1 MKSITLSLITIILL
15 AAACNTGK
23 SDRGAGS
30 AALPYM
36 IDLASGIGNPEPV
49 LLSTVISEIEYVPLE
64 TDTACMLRRISNLAL
79 CDSIIIVSDGTK
91 LVLFDRQGNFLK
103 PVGSVG
109 RGPEEY
115 TYIRSFFVDEN
126 SREIYIL
133 SMGKVMVFGLDGKYK
148 RSFKADFRPS
158 QVISRDQ
165 NTLMFHLFN
174 MSGPSPD
181 TAWSWYIT
189 DRQGVIISRIL
200 NHHKRMSQPG
210 LIVPDSPLY
219 LYDGAAHFLEFGND
233 TLYYFKNSVME
244 PYAIFNAGK
253 LKMETD
259 LHLTPETIKEV
270 SDRIQ
275 GNFWIK
281 EIMEND
287 DFLFVNL
294 AWGLSDSVSYCIY
307 DKKNARITVLK
318 DDGFTDDINGGPAF
332 WPLSIGDNNT
342 LVDYEDAFTFLQKI
356 KTGKSGRSGENAG
369 KISQELEALG
379 NSIDES
385 SNPVVVI
392 ARLKN
397 H

>member
-1 MKSITLSLITIILL
+1 MKSGILSFIVTILL
-15 AAACNTGK
+15 AAACNTGN
-23 SDRGAGS
+23 SDRRTSS

-36 IDLASGIGNPEPV
+36 IDLESGIGNPEPV
-49 LLSTVISEIEYVPLE
+49 LLSTVASEIEYVPLE

-79 CDSIIIVSDGTK
+79 CDSFIIVSDGTK
-91 LVLFDRQGNFLK
+91 LILFDRQGNYLK

-126 SREIYIL
+126 SREIYLL
-133 SMGKVMVFGLDGKYK
+133 SMGKVMVFGFDGKYK

-165 NTLMFHLFN
+165 NTLIFHLFN
-174 MSGPSPD
+174 LSGPSPD

-189 DRQGVIISRIL
+189 DRQGAIISRIL

-210 LIVPDSPLY
+210 LLVPDSPLY
-219 LYDGAAHFLEFGND
+219 LYDGTAHFLEFGND
-233 TLYYFKNSVME
+233 TLYYFNEQVRE

-281 EIMEND
+281 EIRESY

-307 DKKNARITVLK
+307 DKKNARLTVLK
-318 DDGFTDDINGGPAF
+318 DNGFADDINGGPAF
-332 WPLSIGDNNT
+332 WPLVVGDNNT
-342 LVDYEDAFTFLQKI
+342 LVDYEDAFTFLKEI
-356 KTGKSGRSGENAG
+356 KSDKSGAAGENAG
-369 KISQELEALG
+369 KISKKLSEIG
-379 NSIDES
+379 RSIDES
-385 SNPVVVI
+385 SNPVLVI
-392 ARLKN
+392 TRLKN
-397 H
+397 

>member
-1 MKSITLSLITIILL
+1 MAIILL
-15 AAACNTGK
+15 AASCNTGV
-23 SDRGAGS
+23 SDKGAGS

-36 IDLASGIGNPEPV
+36 INLENGIGNAESV
-49 LLSTVISEIEYVPLE
+49 MLSTVTSEIEYIPLE

-79 CDSIIIVSDGTK
+79 CDSFIVVSDGTK
-91 LVLFDRQGNFLK
+91 LILFDRHGNYLK

-126 SREIYIL
+126 SSEIYLL
-133 SMGKVMVFGLDGKYK
+133 SMGKVMVFGFDGKYK

-158 QVISRDQ
+158 QVISNDK

-174 MSGPSPD
+174 LSGPSPD

-189 DRQGVIISRIL
+189 DRQGAIISRML
-200 NHHKRMSQPG
+200 NHHKRVSQPG

-219 LYDGAAHFLEFGND
+219 LYDNTPHFLEFGND
-233 TLYYFKNSVME
+233 TLYYFNKQEME

-259 LHLTPETIKEV
+259 LHLTPETIREI

-281 EIMEND
+281 DIHEND

-307 DKKNARITVLK
+307 DKKNASLTVLK

-332 WPLSIGDNNT
+332 WPLSIGANNT

-356 KTGKSGRSGENAG
+356 KAGNSNASGENGG
-369 KISQELEALG
+369 KISQELEELG
-379 NSIDES
+379 KSIDES
-385 SNPVVVI
+385 SNPVLVI
-392 ARLKN
+392 ARLKK
-397 H
+397 

>member
-1 MKSITLSLITIILL
+1 MKSRTLSLIATILL
-15 AAACNTGK
+15 AASCNTGN

-30 AALPYM
+30 AGLPYM
-36 IDLASGIGNPEPV
+36 IDLESSIGNAQSV
-49 LLSTVISEIEYVPLE
+49 LLSTVTSEIEYVPLE

-79 CDSIIIVSDGTK
+79 CDSFIVVSDGTK
-91 LVLFDRQGNFLK
+91 LMLFDRQGNFLK

-115 TYIRSFFVDEN
+115 TYVRSFFVDEN
-126 SREIYIL
+126 SREIYLL
-133 SMGKVMVFGLDGKYK
+133 SMGKVMVFGFDGKYK
-148 RSFKADFRPS
+148 GSFKADFRPS
-158 QVISRDQ
+158 QVISRDK

-174 MSGPSPD
+174 LSGPSPD

-189 DRQGVIISRIL
+189 DRQGAIISRIL

-210 LIVPDSPLY
+210 LLVPDSPLY
-219 LYDGAAHFLEFGND
+219 LNDGAAHFLEFGND
-233 TLYYFKNSVME
+233 TLYYFNEQVRE

-281 EIMEND
+281 DIHEND

-307 DKKNARITVLK
+307 DKKNARLTVLK
-318 DDGFTDDINGGPAF
+318 DNGFADDIHGGPAF

-342 LVDYEDAFTFLQKI
+342 LVDYEDAFMFLQKI
-356 KTGKSGRSGENAG
+356 KASNSGTSGENAG
-369 KISQELEALG
+369 KISQELEKLG
-379 NSIDES
+379 KSIDES
-385 SNPVVVI
+385 SNPVLII
-392 ARLKN
+392 ARLKK
-397 H
+397 

>member
-1 MKSITLSLITIILL
+1 MKSRTLSLIAIILL
-15 AAACNTGK
+15 SAACNTGK
-23 SDRGAGS
+23 SDRNGGS

-36 IDLASGIGNPEPV
+36 IDLESGIGNPEPV
-49 LLSTVISEIEYVPLE
+49 LLSTVTSDIEYVPLE

-79 CDSIIIVSDGTK
+79 CDSFIVVSDGTK

-126 SREIYIL
+126 SRGIYIL

-158 QVISRDQ
+158 QVINRDQ

-174 MSGPSPD
+174 MSGSSPD

-189 DRQGVIISRIL
+189 DRQGVIISRML
-200 NHHKRMSQPG
+200 NHHRRVSQPG

-219 LYDGAAHFLEFGND
+219 LYDNAAHFLEFGND
-233 TLYYFKNSVME
+233 TLYYFMNSVMK

-281 EIMEND
+281 DVHEND

-318 DDGFTDDINGGPAF
+318 DDGFTDNINGGPAF

-356 KTGKSGRSGENAG
+356 KTGNSATSVENAG
-369 KISQELEALG
+369 KISQELVELG
-379 NSIDES
+379 KSIDES

-392 ARLKN
+392 ARLKR
-397 H
+397 

>member
-1 MKSITLSLITIILL
+1 MKTQTVFLL
-15 AAACNTGK
+15 AFIFIITSCNTQK
-23 SDRGAGS
+23 STRQAAS

-36 IDLASGIGNPEPV
+36 VDLEEGIGNIESVP
-49 LLSTVISEIEYVPLE
+49 LSSIGKELEYIPLE
-64 TDTACMLRRISNLAL
+64 TDTACLLRRISNVSL
-79 CDSIIIVSDGTK
+79 CDSFIFVSDGSK
-91 LVLFDRQGNFLK
+91 VFCFDRGGSFRY
-103 PVGSVG
+103 PIGSVG

-115 TYIRSFFVDEN
+115 TYVRSFYVDKG
-126 SREIYIL
+126 SRDIYLL
-133 SMGKVMVFGLDGKYK
+133 SMGKLMVFGFDGKYK

-158 QVISRDQ
+158 QVISKDK

-174 MSGPSPD
+174 LSGPSPD

-210 LIVPDSPLY
+210 LLVPDSPLY
-219 LYDGAAHFLEFGND
+219 LHGGITHFLEFGND

-270 SDRIQ
+270 SDRIE

-281 EIMEND
+281 EIREND

-307 DKKNARITVLK
+307 DKTNSGLTVLK
-318 DDGFTDDINGGPAF
+318 DNGFADDINGGPSF
-332 WPLSIGDNNT
+332 WPLSIGDDNT
-342 LVDYEDAFTFLQKI
+342 LVDYEDAFTFINKI
-356 KTGKSGRSGENAG
+356 KKENSGASGENAG
-369 KISQELEALG
+369 KISQKLAELG
-379 NSIDES
+379 KRIDES
-385 SNPVVVI
+385 SNPVLMLV
-392 ARLKN
+392 RLKK
-397 H
+397 

>member
-1 MKSITLSLITIILL
+1 MKSGTLSIIATILL
-15 AAACNTGK
+15 TASCRTGN
-23 SDRGAGS
+23 SDRGASS

-36 IDLASGIGNPEPV
+36 IDLERGIGSAESVP
-49 LLSTVISEIEYVPLE
+49 LSTVTSEIEYVPLE

-79 CDSIIIVSDGTK
+79 CDSFIVVSDGTK
-91 LVLFDRQGNFLK
+91 LLMFDRQGNFMK

-126 SREIYIL
+126 NREIYLL
-133 SMGKVMVFGLDGKYK
+133 SMGKVMVFGFNGKYK

-158 QVISRDQ
+158 QVISRDP

-189 DRQGVIISRIL
+189 DRQGVILSRIL
-200 NHHKRMSQPG
+200 NHHKRVSQPG
-210 LIVPDSPLY
+210 LIVPDSPFY
-219 LYDGAAHFLEFGND
+219 LYNNSAHFLEFGND
-233 TLYYFKNSVME
+233 TLYYYNKQEME

-270 SDRIQ
+270 SDRIEA
-275 GNFWIK
+275 NFWIRD
-281 EIMEND
+281 IHEND

-307 DKKNARITVLK
+307 DKKNARIAVLK

-332 WPLSIGDNNT
+332 WPLSIGVDNT

-356 KTGKSGRSGENAG
+356 KAGNSGTSGENAG
-369 KISQELEALG
+369 KIGQELEELG
-379 NSIDES
+379 KSIDES
-385 SNPVVVI
+385 CNPVLVI
-392 ARLKN
+392 ARLKK
-397 H
+397 